1 MIILNFYGFL
11 FELLFLI
18 LSNII
23 LVINNKKKYGGII
36 LEYKWT
42 AMTNIFIATL
52 MGSINMM
59 IVLIALPAIFNG
71 IHVDPPS

>member
-1 MIILNFYGFL
+1 
-11 FELLFLI
+11 
-18 LSNII
+18 
-23 LVINNKKKYGGII
+23 
-36 LEYKWT
+36 
-42 AMTNIFIATL
+42 MTNIFIATL